1 VSFAITRA
9 PIDVVSLRTGLED
22 RSCGAMVCFEGR
34 VRDHSEGRAVLRLEY
49 EVYEALAQREG
60 EAIIAE
66 ARERFGVVE
75 AVCVHRVG
83 ALEIG
88 DCAVWVG
95 VSSAH
100 RAPSFEANRYI
111 IDQVKLRVPIWKKEL
126 FGDGGAEW
134 VECVSCANASHERNA
149 AAREAA
155 AARTTCESGAG
166 DGTG

>member
-1 VSFAITRA
+1 VSFAITRDTIA
-9 PIDVVSLRTGLED
+9 VVSLRRRLED
-22 RSCGAMVCFEGR
+22 RRCGAMVCFEGW
-34 VRDHSEGRAVLRLEY
+34 VRDHSESRSVLRLEY

-75 AVCVHRVG
+75 AACVHRVG

-100 RAPSFEANRYI
+100 RAASFEACRYI

-134 VECVSCANASHERNA
+134 IESVSGTNASHERHTA
-149 AAREAA
+149 APEVA
-155 AARTTCESGAG
+155 AARTEYMSGAG

>member
-1 VSFAITRA
+1 VSFAITRDT
-9 PIDVVSLRTGLED
+9 IEVVSLRRGLED
-22 RSCGAMVCFEGR
+22 RRCGAMVCFEGW
-34 VRDHSEGRAVLRLEY
+34 VRDHSEGRSVLRLEY

-66 ARERFGVVE
+66 ACERFGIVE
-75 AVCVHRVG
+75 AACVHRVG

-100 RAPSFEANRYI
+100 RAASFEACRYI

-126 FGDGGAEW
+126 LGDGGAEW
-134 VECVSCANASHERNA
+134 VECVSLTSASPERTA
-149 AAREAA
+149 AAPEAA
-155 AARTTCESGAG
+155 AARPARESGAG

>member
-1 VSFAITRA
+1 VSFAITRDTIEVA
-9 PIDVVSLRTGLED
+9 SLRRGLED
-22 RSCGAMVCFEGR
+22 RRCGAMVCFEGW
-34 VRDHSEGRAVLRLEY
+34 VRDHSEGRSVLRLEY

-60 EAIIAE
+60 KAIIAE

-100 RAPSFEANRYI
+100 RAASFEACRYI

-134 VECVSCANASHERNA
+134 VESVSCVNAPHVRYA
-149 AAREAA
+149 AAPGAA
-155 AARTTCESGAG
+155 AARPARESGAA